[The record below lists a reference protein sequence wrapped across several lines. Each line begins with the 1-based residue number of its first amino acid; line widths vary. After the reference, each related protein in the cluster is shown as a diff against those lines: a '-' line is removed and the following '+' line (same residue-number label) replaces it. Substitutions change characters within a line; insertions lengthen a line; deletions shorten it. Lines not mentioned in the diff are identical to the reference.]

1 MGDHMISF
9 VMPKTLKT
17 EEEKEDASSYY
28 ARFVLSPMEKG
39 YAITIG
45 NALRRV
51 LLSSIPSMAI
61 TRLKIPGKYH
71 EYDVIDGVKEDILE
85 IILNL
90 KKVQLKAALEFSEP
104 VRLTVAKK
112 GPGQITARD
121 IHTPTGVDVMNPS
134 QYLATLS
141 EDAEVHMELFAEI
154 GKGFVPVSDMEL
166 EHDVEMIYIDGV
178 FSPVLKVNFQQE
190 NVRVGKRTDYDK
202 LVLEVW
208 SKRSI
213 KPSEALRRATDVLVK
228 HFGVFTESLEME
240 QEPLDIIDHVSD
252 DETTSEKAAEEPESE
267 EQHKEDSG
275 DSVLSKKIEELDL
288 SVRSLNC
295 LKRDKIDTI
304 GDLVERS
311 EADLL
316 KIRNFGGKS
325 MEEVIH
331 KLKDKFDLY
340 LKKEE

>member
-1 MGDHMISF
+1 MISF
-9 VMPKTLKT
+9 VMPKTLRT
-17 EEEKEDASSYY
+17 EEEREDTNSYY

-71 EYDVIDGVKEDILE
+71 EYDVIEGVKEDILE

-90 KKVQLKAALEFSEP
+90 KKVQLKPALEFSEP

-134 QYLATLS
+134 QYLATLD

-213 KPSEALRRATDVLVK
+213 KPSEAAKRATDILMK
-228 HFGVFTESLEME
+228 HFGVFTDSLEVG
-240 QEPLDIIDHVSD
+240 QEVLEIVEHTPPDTTTPGG
-252 DETTSEKAAEEPESE
+252 ETEETATE
-267 EQHKEDSG
+267 EQLKEDSG
-275 DSVLSKKIEELDL
+275 DSILSKRIEELDL

-304 GDLVERS
+304 GDLISKS

-325 MEEVIH
+325 MEEVVQ
-331 KLKDKFDLY
+331 KLKEKFNLV
-340 LKKEE
+340 LRKEE

>member
-1 MGDHMISF
+1 MISF
-9 VMPKTLKT
+9 VMPKTLRT
-17 EEEKEDASSYY
+17 EEEREDTNSYY

-45 NALRRV
+45 NAMRRV

-71 EYDVIDGVKEDILE
+71 EYDVIEGVKEDILE

-90 KKVQLKAALEFSEP
+90 KKVQLKPALEFSEP

-134 QYLATLS
+134 QYLATLD

-213 KPSEALRRATDVLVK
+213 KPSEAAKRATDILMK
-228 HFGVFTESLEME
+228 HFGVFTDSLEVD
-240 QEPLDIIDHVSD
+240 QEVLEIVEHTPPDTTTPGG
-252 DETTSEKAAEEPESE
+252 ETEETATE
-267 EQHKEDSG
+267 EQLKEDSG
-275 DSVLSKKIEELDL
+275 DSILSKRIEELDL

-304 GDLVERS
+304 GDLISKS

-325 MEEVIH
+325 MEEVVQ
-331 KLKDKFDLY
+331 KLKEKFNLV
-340 LKKEE
+340 LRKEE

>member
-1 MGDHMISF
+1 MISF
-9 VMPKTLKT
+9 VMPKTLRT
-17 EEEKEDASSYY
+17 EEEREDTNSYY

-71 EYDVIDGVKEDILE
+71 EYDVIEGVKEDILE

-90 KKVQLKAALEFSEP
+90 KKVQLKPALEFSEP

-134 QYLATLS
+134 QYLATLD
-141 EDAEVHMELFAEI
+141 EGAEVHMELFAEI

-213 KPSEALRRATDVLVK
+213 KPSEAAKRATDILMK
-228 HFGVFTESLEME
+228 HFGVFTDSLEVDREVLEIVEHTPPDTTTPGGETEETATDE
-240 QEPLDIIDHVSD
+240 QL
-252 DETTSEKAAEEPESE
+252 
-267 EQHKEDSG
+267 KEDSG
-275 DSVLSKKIEELDL
+275 DSILSKRIEELDL

-304 GDLVERS
+304 GDLISKS

-325 MEEVIH
+325 MEEVVQ
-331 KLKDKFDLY
+331 KLKEKFNLV
-340 LKKEE
+340 LRKEE

>member
-1 MGDHMISF
+1 MISF
-9 VMPKTLKT
+9 VMPKTLRT
-17 EEEKEDASSYY
+17 EEEREDTNSYY

-71 EYDVIDGVKEDILE
+71 EYDVIEGVKEDILE

-90 KKVQLKAALEFSEP
+90 KKVQLKPALEFSEP

-134 QYLATLS
+134 QYLATLD

-213 KPSEALRRATDVLVK
+213 KPSEAAKRATDILMK
-228 HFGVFTESLEME
+228 HFGVFTDSLEVD
-240 QEPLDIIDHVSD
+240 QEVLEIVEHTPPDTTTPGG
-252 DETTSEKAAEEPESE
+252 ETEETATE
-267 EQHKEDSG
+267 EQLKEDSG
-275 DSVLSKKIEELDL
+275 DSILSKRIEELDL

-304 GDLVERS
+304 GDLISKS

-325 MEEVIH
+325 MEEVVQ
-331 KLKDKFDLY
+331 KLKEKFNLV
-340 LKKEE
+340 LRKEE